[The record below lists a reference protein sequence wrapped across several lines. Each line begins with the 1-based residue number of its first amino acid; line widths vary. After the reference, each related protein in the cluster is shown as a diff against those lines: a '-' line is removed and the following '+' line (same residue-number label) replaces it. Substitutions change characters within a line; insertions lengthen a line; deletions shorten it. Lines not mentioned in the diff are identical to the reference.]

1 MKALMAV
8 LTMCIVLT
16 AVPAMAQTLYDNG
29 PINGN
34 TSAWTINFGY
44 AVSDSFNVPYSP
56 YGSTITGASFGMWL
70 FPGDTLTS
78 AELSITSLP
87 FGGTQYFDETVNFT
101 QGPCTSNQ
109 YGYNV
114 CVENTTFYG
123 GPILSQ
129 GTYWLSLQN
138 ARVPSGDPVYWD
150 ENFGPSRA
158 KDSSV
163 LPMAV
168 MGSESFTVLGTGYW
182 TTSTCM
188 CGCSAQANCA
198 DSPSSTAPEPGSI
211 WLFGPGCLAL
221 FSSLRG
227 LRRRLL

>member
-1 MKALMAV
+1 MKSRTLLLAV
-8 LTMCIVLT
+8 CLILT
-16 AVPAMAQTLYDNG
+16 AISATAQTIYDNG

-34 TSAWTINFGY
+34 LNAWTINFGY
-44 AVSDSFNVPYSP
+44 AVSDSFNVPYSNN
-56 YGSTITGASFGMWL
+56 GSTITGASFGMWL
-70 FPGDTLTS
+70 FAGDTLTS

-101 QGPCTSNQ
+101 QGPCTSNR

-114 CVENTTFYG
+114 CVENTTFY

-138 ARVPSGDPVYWD
+138 AMVPSGDPVYWD
-150 ENFGPSRA
+150 ENFGPSKA

-163 LPMAV
+163 LPFAV
-168 MGSESFTVLGTGYW
+168 MGSEAFTVLGYS
-182 TTSTCM
+182 STCM

-211 WLFGPGCLAL
+211 WLFGPGCLTL
-221 FSSLRG
+221 FGFLRG
-227 LRRRLL
+227 LRRKLF

>member
-1 MKALMAV
+1 MKSRTLLLAV
-8 LTMCIVLT
+8 CLILT
-16 AVPAMAQTLYDNG
+16 AMSAQAQSIYDNG

-34 TSAWTINFGY
+34 LNAWTINFGY
-44 AVSDSFNVPYSP
+44 AVSDNFNVPYSNN
-56 YGSTITGASFGMWL
+56 GTTITGASFGMWL
-70 FPGDTLTS
+70 FAFDTLTS

-101 QGPCTSNQ
+101 QGRCTSNQ
-109 YGYNV
+109 YGYDV
-114 CVENTTFYG
+114 CVENTTFY

-138 ARVPSGDPVYWD
+138 AKASNGDPVYWD
-150 ENFGPSRA
+150 ENFGPSKA

-163 LPMAV
+163 LPFAV
-168 MGSESFTVLGTGYW
+168 MGSEAFTVLGSN
-182 TTSTCM
+182 TTCI

-211 WLFGPGCLAL
+211 
-221 FSSLRG
+221 SLLG
-227 LRRRLL
+227 GGGVAILGFLGALRRKRF